1 VILYAMVTGRLPF
14 DDDNIQRLLMKVQA
28 GQFHMP
34 HELPESLQNLIHGM
48 LTVDPSTRI
57 TIDEIKAHPWFNTF
71 PPRYYP
77 IDTFEVPVNPVLSP
91 DPRVLTSLADL
102 GWGDVVAI
110 AEKLSL
116 RGSSMEKVFY
126 DQLSRHRMFSKPPA
140 IASLPPIENS
150 TDVCSNVPPAS
161 SSIQAESGPNL
172 TGGLEG
178 PVNEAKNEAG
188 TLESQI
194 SNLSVAD
201 PKDAM
206 HRVPAS
212 VSWPGVGQSSDR
224 SDSRPA
230 EEANSSGTA
239 SAGTQPHALVRQ
251 SQLIRSST
259 EHAEITEDDNIETAI
274 ETGGGAQKSWFESVR
289 DMWSWQGKEP
299 DDLGGEREHIGDTGD
314 AVRADS
320 TSTDPGRSDGV

>member
-1 VILYAMVTGRLPF
+1 MVTGRLPF

-34 HELPESLQNLIHGM
+34 QELPESLQLLIHGM
-48 LTVDPSTRI
+48 LTVDPATRI

-77 IDTFEVPVNPVLSP
+77 IDTFEVPLNPVLSP
-91 DPRVLTSLADL
+91 DPRVLSSLADL
-102 GWGDVVAI
+102 GWGDVVTI

-126 DQLSRHRMFSKPPA
+126 DQLSRHRMFNKPA
-140 IASLPPIENS
+140 SIASLPPAENS
-150 TDVCSNVPPAS
+150 AEVRASVPPAS
-161 SSIQAESGPNL
+161 SSIQAGSGTSH

-178 PVNEAKNEAG
+178 PANEAKNEAG
-188 TLESQI
+188 TLENQVS
-194 SNLSVAD
+194 SLSVAD
-201 PKDAM
+201 PKDGT

-224 SDSRPA
+224 LDSRPV
-230 EEANSSGTA
+230 EEANPSGA
-239 SAGTQPHALVRQ
+239 VSAGTQPHALVRQ
-251 SQLIRSST
+251 SQLIRSAT
-259 EHAEITEDDNIETAI
+259 EHGERTEDDNIETAI
-274 ETGGGAQKSWFESVR
+274 ETGGGVQKSWFESVR

-299 DDLGGEREHIGDTGD
+299 DDLDGEREHVGDTGD
-314 AVRADS
+314 AVR
-320 TSTDPGRSDGV
+320 TGGTNTDPGRSDEIF